1 MGLTYMAR
9 VAFGS
14 FSLHVTRPCLSAL
27 SCASLLQQHYWIM
40 GDVCIQDLEAARDT
54 MATAIDARST
64 KAFALR
70 VSVYLSTCVRVQ
82 WTPASIIAAS
92 N

>member
-1 MGLTYMAR
+1 MR
-9 VAFGS
+9 
-14 FSLHVTRPCLSAL
+14 
-27 SCASLLQQHYWIM
+27 
-40 GDVCIQDLEAARDT
+40 DVRIQDLEAARDT

-64 KAFALR
+64 KAFALH
-70 VSVYLSTCVRVQ
+70 VSINLSTCVRLQ